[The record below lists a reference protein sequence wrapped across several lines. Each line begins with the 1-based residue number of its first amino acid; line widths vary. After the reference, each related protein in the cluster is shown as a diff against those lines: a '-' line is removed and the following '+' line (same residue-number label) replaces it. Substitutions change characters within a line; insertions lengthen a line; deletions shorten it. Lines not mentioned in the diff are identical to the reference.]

1 MIILYVDDYII
12 LSRTKKEANKVFTE
26 LDKRGYKMI
35 DEGNMEE
42 YLGILITHGTDKSF
56 RMSQPFLIDI
66 IISSIPGLTDARST
80 CNPVLTGDVLNKD
93 IGGEPRKKNWNCRS
107 VIEMLNYLVN
117 CTHPE
122 IAFAV
127 HQCAR
132 FYNDLKYS
140 HEKAVKIILRYVLS
154 TKRGNHKD
162 KGMNQGLI
170 YHPDRTNS
178 IDTYVDASFTGD

>member
-1 MIILYVDDYII
+1 
-12 LSRTKKEANKVFTE
+12 
-26 LDKRGYKMI
+26 
-35 DEGNMEE
+35 
-42 YLGILITHGTDKSF
+42 
-56 RMSQPFLIDI
+56 
-66 IISSIPGLTDARST
+66 
-80 CNPVLTGDVLNKD
+80 
-93 IGGEPRKKNWNCRS
+93 
-107 VIEMLNYLVN
+107 MLNYLVN

-122 IAFAV
+122 ISFAV

-140 HEKAVKIILRYVLS
+140 HKKAVKIILRYVLS

-178 IDTYVDASFTGD
+178 IDTYVDASFAGDWNTSWSDESSSAMPRTGYILLYANCPII